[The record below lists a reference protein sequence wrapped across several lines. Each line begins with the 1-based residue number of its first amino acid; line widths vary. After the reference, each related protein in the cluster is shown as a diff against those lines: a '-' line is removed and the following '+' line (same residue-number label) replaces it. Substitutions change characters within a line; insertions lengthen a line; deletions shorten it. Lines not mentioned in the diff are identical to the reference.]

1 MSVLRKLSK
10 LLVQLR
16 LQLEGAIIQSS
27 LQNTGEK
34 TAGGIRD
41 VDTEVM
47 LELRVVQ
54 SERLDVLSLE
64 EGAVLQKESKEN
76 KAECKAKQD

>member
-16 LQLEGAIIQSS
+16 LQLEGAIVQPS
-27 LQNTGEK
+27 LQNTGEE

-47 LELRVVQ
+47 LELRGVQ
-54 SERLDVLSLE
+54 SERIDVLSLDEGAGLE
-64 EGAVLQKESKEN
+64 EGLSGKGGRL
-76 KAECKAKQD
+76 

>member
-1 MSVLRKLSK
+1 MSWANSSSNFACSSREL
-10 LLVQLR
+10 
-16 LQLEGAIIQSS
+16 SS
-27 LQNTGEK
+27 LQNTEK
-34 TAGGIRD
+34 EAAGAIRD